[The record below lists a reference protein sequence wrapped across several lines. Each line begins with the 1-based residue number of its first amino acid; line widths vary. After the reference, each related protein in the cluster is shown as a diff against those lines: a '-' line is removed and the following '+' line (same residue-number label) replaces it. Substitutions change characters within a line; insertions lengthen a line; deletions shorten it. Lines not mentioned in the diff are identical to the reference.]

1 VGSSD
6 IISIARFAQEQYD
19 FTVDWSHIDWCRSR
33 WKGKL
38 AIKGILT
45 PDDARLAVEHGADAV
60 IVSNH
65 GGRQVDGAP
74 SAAAVLP
81 LIAATVEGRAEVI
94 LDGGVRRGSD
104 ILKAVALGARACM
117 AGRPFLY
124 GLACDGEHG
133 VARAIEIFRGELDVA
148 LALLGRASVAEVDE
162 TALAGALG

>member
-1 VGSSD
+1 
-6 IISIARFAQEQYD
+6 
-19 FTVDWSHIDWCRSR
+19 
-33 WKGKL
+33 
-38 AIKGILT
+38 
-45 PDDARLAVEHGADAV
+45 
-60 IVSNH
+60 
-65 GGRQVDGAP
+65 
-74 SAAAVLP
+74 VLP

-124 GLACDGEHG
+124 GLACDGEQG

-148 LALLGRASVAEVDE
+148 LALLGRTSVVEVDE